1 MTSPTFPLRHACALL
16 LLSLSILAGC
26 AAQQTASTQAEAI
39 QLEAN
44 QAAAACRK
52 SFGVSRAQITERE
65 QCINAVTERFY
76 PNSPRTQLSTALRL
90 ELAEKVRDGKSTFA
104 KANADLVREMVD
116 AQRRQYQTRAP
127 MPQPQPPFS

>member
-1 MTSPTFPLRHACALL
+1 MNGPTFLLRHAWALL
-16 LLSLSILAGC
+16 LLCLPIVAGC
-26 AAQQTASTQAEAI
+26 ATQQTASTQAEAI

-52 SFGVSRAQITERE
+52 YFGVSRAQITKRE

-76 PNSPRTQLSTALRL
+76 PNNPRTQLSTALRL

-116 AQRRQYQTRAP
+116 AQRRQYQTKAP
-127 MPQPQPPFS
+127 RQLPQPSFS